1 MISVQSTAEQ
11 ERPAEWLEAL
21 KDEGYGQLLAS
32 AGSIAVAAHRL
43 ARALC
48 RSRELPS
55 SLPTLRELEAA
66 ARLLAE
72 DCELAVPSS
81 RVLAQTCELAG
92 LDVIEPIER
101 TPTPPASLVR
111 RIDVDVRA
119 YAY

>member
-1 MISVQSTAEQ
+1 MISFPSTAEQ
-11 ERPAEWLEAL
+11 DRPAEWLEAL
-21 KDEGYGQLLAS
+21 KDEGYGRLLAES
-32 AGSIAVAAHRL
+32 GSVAVAAHRL

-66 ARLLAE
+66 ARLVSE
-72 DCELAVPSS
+72 DCELAIPSG

-101 TPTPPASLVR
+101 TPTPARTAAYRV
-111 RIDVDVRA
+111 DVDVRS

>member
-1 MISVQSTAEQ
+1 MISLTSTAEQ

-21 KDEGYGQLLAS
+21 KDEGYGRLLAD

-43 ARALC
+43 AQALC

-66 ARLLAE
+66 ARVLAD
-72 DCELAVPSS
+72 DCDLPMPSS

-101 TPTPPASLVR
+101 TPTPPRTSTY
-111 RIDVDVRA
+111 RIDVDVRS